1 VERLLSGKTPRP
13 PRTITLDAP
22 GGPLI
27 IRSLCPPGSFS
38 HLELDRGLGSF
49 PHYSSIIQKLAVFE
63 RIASS
68 EDGNVI
74 LAIEGERLVV
84 GYAACYYPEP
94 RERWAGLGKLMYEMG
109 AIEVSRGY
117 RHLHIA
123 QRLAELS
130 VDFEFFEDKMAYMNG
145 FSWHWD
151 LDGTGF
157 TLAQYRK
164 MMVNLLKPYGFREY
178 PTNEP
183 NIAMR
188 EENVFLARIGSRVG
202 SRDQRR
208 FRNLLFGIPDDA

>member
-1 VERLLSGKTPRP
+1 LSGAAPRS
-13 PRTITLDAP
+13 PRTITLETP
-22 GGPLI
+22 GGPLTF
-27 IRSLCPPGSFS
+27 RSLCPPGLFS
-38 HLELDRGLGSF
+38 RLELDQGLGSF

-63 RIASS
+63 RIASG

-74 LAIEGERLVV
+74 LALLGERLVV
-84 GYAACYYPEP
+84 GYAVCYYPEQ
-94 RERWAGLGKLMYEMG
+94 RERWARLGKLMYEMG

-117 RHLHIA
+117 RHLHLA

-130 VDFEFFEDKMAYMNG
+130 VDADFFEDKIAYMNG

-157 TLAQYRK
+157 TMAQYRK

-183 NIAMR
+183 NVAMR
-188 EENVFLARIGSRVG
+188 EENVFLSRIGSRV
-202 SRDQRR
+202 SPRDQRR
-208 FRNLLFGIPDDA
+208 FRNLLFGIPDDE